1 MINIVNILI
10 PILIIGDLCL
20 LFVFKNREN
29 ISTLVSNSDIIIYLN
44 ILVIIYILYQYY
56 IDYKIVKQI
65 NNFTSSIDNNI
76 TIDLSDNTNITNKS
90 TKIIY
95 WIVTENNGTYNNYN
109 MNGIADIINNK
120 VIIKLDE
127 LDLTKK
133 YELKY
138 RIINKTDKSEILNDT
153 VFSYKIK

>member
-20 LFVFKNREN
+20 LFIFKNKEN

-65 NNFTSSIDNNI
+65 NNFTSNIDNNF

-109 MNGIADIINNK
+109 MNGIVDIINNK
-120 VIIKLDE
+120 VIIKLDA
-127 LDLTKK
+127 LDLTKN